1 MLPAMSTLVDRLLPE
16 ALWQRIQLLLA
27 PLDEWAKA
35 GVFEQ
40 LQAVLLDELGEAG
53 CIDVERVS
61 VDSFILRAIKGGT
74 DRRKPSRSR
83 QGRVQA
89 APDRRRRWLPL
100 VLIVSQRRHHVRGGA
115 GRHPGDPDARRLQ
128 VPPAN
133 QGPRRQGLRSSPLP
147 GVSAPAGHPTPDRPP
162 QEDRADG
169 AWLGGW
175 RRLRIR
181 YERSSERFYA
191 LAMLACS
198 VICFKALQPPW

>member
-74 DRRKPSRSR
+74 
-83 QGRVQA
+83 
-89 APDRRRRWLPL
+89 
-100 VLIVSQRRHHVRGGA
+100 
-115 GRHPGDPDARRLQ
+115 
-128 VPPAN
+128 
-133 QGPRRQGLRSSPLP
+133 
-147 GVSAPAGHPTPDRPP
+147 
-162 QEDRADG
+162 
-169 AWLGGW
+169 
-175 RRLRIR
+175 
-181 YERSSERFYA
+181 
-191 LAMLACS
+191 
-198 VICFKALQPPW
+198 

>member
-1 MLPAMSTLVDRLLPE
+1 MSTLVDRLLPE

-61 VDSFILRAIKGGT
+61 VDSFILRAIKGELTGANPV
-74 DRRKPSRSR
+74 DRGKAGSKLHLA
-83 QGRVQA
+83 GDA
-89 APDRRRRWLPL
+89 GGLPL
-100 VLIVSQRRHHVRGGA
+100 VLIVSQRRHHIRGGA